1 MHRTQPPRDRRTLLS
16 VFVREVRAQR
26 RLTQIQLQELLAVT
40 QPQYVSKIEV
50 GAIRRPQRQ
59 FLEALAEFTGTPI
72 EELDAMCGQT
82 PPESA
87 AAPPAAQEEQGHP
100 GRFRLAFAHCLWGA
114 PIVLAAYRGMLPD
127 FRVASF
133 VGNSGGDEDSPRTVP
148 RLEWMRP
155 ENGIPNPVPGPL
167 SPSAPVAPLAAADV
181 VRLLEEQRI
190 DVGVVPGSV
199 IQDETRFLRV
209 GSIVDSPAGCFL
221 VLDDSALKVAGAT
234 WAERGRIT
242 TDELGILLKEHGK
255 RSKTGKGATHRV
267 PSIGVEESSIAKE
280 FLMRACDSAGLQY
293 RNHMWTCSGP
303 DLAARSF
310 SELKEACM
318 QSGAGQELAGVLTG
332 DPHATWLAS
341 MRGKPEPRKIPIY
354 LSPNALGQPTHV
366 TFEVIVN
373 RTTSLSPDF
382 RTALLNLM
390 GALWRIARTISQPAS
405 TDEYLRALA
414 VYFAFG
420 QEGAGD
426 TERLAAISHA
436 LAGTRHSIRLDME
449 FSL

>member
-1 MHRTQPPRDRRTLLS
+1 M
-16 VFVREVRAQR
+16 REVRAQR

-40 QPQYVSKIEV
+40 QPQYVSKVEV

-59 FLEALAEFTGTPI
+59 FLEALAELTGTPV
-72 EELDAMCGQT
+72 EELDAMCGQA
-82 PPESA
+82 PAESA
-87 AAPPAAQEEQGHP
+87 AAPLTRPDEQIHP
-100 GRFRLAFAHCLWGA
+100 GRFRLAFTHCLWGA

-133 VGNSGGDEDSPRTVP
+133 VGSSGGDGDSPRTVP

-167 SPSAPVAPLAAADV
+167 SPSPPVAPLSAADV
-181 VRLLEEQRI
+181 MRLLEEQRI

-199 IQDETRFLRV
+199 VQNETRFLRV

-221 VLDDSALKVAGAT
+221 VLDESALKMAGAA
-234 WAERGRIT
+234 WAERGWIT

-255 RSKTGKGATHRV
+255 KAPAGKRAGRCIPA
-267 PSIGVEESSIAKE
+267 IGVEECSIAKE
-280 FLMRACDSAGLQY
+280 FLMRTCDSAGLQY

-303 DLAARSF
+303 DLAARRF

-318 QSGAGQELAGVLTG
+318 QTGACQELAGVLTW
-332 DPHATWLAS
+332 DPHATWLAN
-341 MRGKPEPRKIPIY
+341 MHGKPEPSKLPIY

-366 TFEVIVN
+366 TFDVIVN

-390 GALWRIARTISQPAS
+390 GALCRIARTISRPES

-414 VYFAFG
+414 IYFGFG
-420 QEGAGD
+420 PEGAVD
-426 TERLAAISHA
+426 TERLTGLSKA
-436 LAGTRHSIRLDME
+436 LAGIRYSVRLSVE
-449 FSL
+449 LLL